1 MPVMTTTKVN
11 ELSSFP
17 TESLRSPTLHC
28 IEGAFMFSK
37 RCRIVVEVLKH
48 WEHKVGVFQDE
59 RTPFFLSKDVGGHRH
74 RLRVGVGPVPKSF
87 PVSDLR
93 QFSYISA
100 KKSFP
105 TPLSTFFCKDK
116 YLFF

>member
-1 MPVMTTTKVN
+1 MMLKSGALKKVEDFLKGFPVPEMTTSKVN

-48 WEHKVGVFQDE
+48 CEHKVVVLQDKD
-59 RTPFFLSKDVGGHRH
+59 PFF
-74 RLRVGVGPVPKSF
+74 SF
-87 PVSDLR
+87 KR
-93 QFSYISA
+93 YWRA
-100 KKSFP
+100 
-105 TPLSTFFCKDK
+105 
-116 YLFF
+116 